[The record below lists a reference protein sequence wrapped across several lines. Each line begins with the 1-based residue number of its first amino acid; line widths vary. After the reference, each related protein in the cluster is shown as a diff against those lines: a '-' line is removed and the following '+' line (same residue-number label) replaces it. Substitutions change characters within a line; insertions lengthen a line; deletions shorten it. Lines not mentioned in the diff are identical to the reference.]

1 MQFGEKLGLPQDI
14 ACLGLG
20 SNISMDPQ
28 SSSGLSL
35 QIDLPSFLSTSEFI
49 VFKKVYFKSES
60 LHVNSDGEDTR
71 CEYEIVVP
79 GNKVPKWFNHR
90 SIESFISFSIGPEF
104 PTISLCLAFGLL
116 DDVLYEYLCDVN
128 ISINGTKRELKVRLF
143 DAIRCDHLWFYYRPH
158 SSLQLLFQDLNL
170 GDRNHVEISCKISHW
185 TSKPR
190 QVVPIIKRLG
200 VHVECTCPQN
210 FHNYE
215 GAQPRFYQIS
225 KRIVPTA
232 QTISLPRSRFY
243 SAQTVPYVVPNSEYF
258 SSAITKSTQNKKKT
272 AARKICHLVNQNH
285 KRGVVLHQTSPTF
298 QR

>member
-128 ISINGTKRELKVRLF
+128 ISINGTKRELKVRL
-143 DAIRCDHLWFYYRPH
+143 LM
-158 SSLQLLFQDLNL
+158 Q
-170 GDRNHVEISCKISHW
+170 
-185 TSKPR
+185 
-190 QVVPIIKRLG
+190 LG
-200 VHVECTCPQN
+200 VII
-210 FHNYE
+210 F
-215 GAQPRFYQIS
+215 GF
-225 KRIVPTA
+225 
-232 QTISLPRSRFY
+232 TIDLTVHCSR
-243 SAQTVPYVVPNSEYF
+243 YF
-258 SSAITKSTQNKKKT
+258 KT
-272 AARKICHLVNQNH
+272 
-285 KRGVVLHQTSPTF
+285 
-298 QR
+298 

>member
-104 PTISLCLAFGLL
+104 PQFLFVLLL
-116 DDVLYEYLCDVN
+116 DCWMMFSMNIFEMSTFPSMVLNE
-128 ISINGTKRELKVRLF
+128 
-143 DAIRCDHLWFYYRPH
+143 
-158 SSLQLLFQDLNL
+158 SS
-170 GDRNHVEISCKISHW
+170 K
-185 TSKPR
+185 
-190 QVVPIIKRLG
+190 
-200 VHVECTCPQN
+200 
-210 FHNYE
+210 
-215 GAQPRFYQIS
+215 
-225 KRIVPTA
+225 
-232 QTISLPRSRFY
+232 
-243 SAQTVPYVVPNSEYF
+243 
-258 SSAITKSTQNKKKT
+258 
-272 AARKICHLVNQNH
+272 
-285 KRGVVLHQTSPTF
+285 
-298 QR
+298 